1 MSNYSDV
8 NQLLEE
14 LGASDRS
21 AADPWTITRHSR
33 TFASGTSFTP
43 AVTADLGEP
52 AAALNAERQ
61 AAERIAGADEIVTS
75 PAGGKQS
82 TSKGSTGSGILGG
95 LLDLFPLANVLGR
108 LFGLGGSSS
117 PPPLT
122 PYIAPPSVNFQGAVP
137 ATISQSMAESLQGT
151 GARRTQSDVGESN
164 LTYGENGLPKAL
176 NEVAQLATPAY
187 SMVGQLAGLSSSNYL
202 EQQVN
207 GYASVIPDGS
217 RGADMSST
225 DSSSAVFAQAP
236 GTPAQGQS
244 ILVQVQAMDS
254 QSFMDHSSDIAQ
266 AVRQA
271 MLNMHSVN
279 DVIAEL

>member
-14 LGASDRS
+14 LGVSDRS
-21 AADPWTITRHSR
+21 ADDPWTITRHSH

-43 AVTADLGEP
+43 AVSADLGEP
-52 AAALNAERQ
+52 ATELNSEMQ
-61 AAERIAGADEIVTS
+61 AAEQIAKADEIVTS
-75 PAGGKQS
+75 PTGAAQQG

-95 LLDLFPLANVLGR
+95 LLDLFPLGNVFGK

-122 PYIAPPSVNFQGAVP
+122 PYIAPPSVNFQGAMPSVL
-137 ATISQSMAESLQGT
+137 SQSTVDSLEGT
-151 GARRTQSDVGESN
+151 GARTAQGETGVSN
-164 LTYGENGLPKAL
+164 LTYGENGMPKAL
-176 NEVAQLATPAY
+176 SDVAQLATPADQAV
-187 SMVGQLAGLSSSNYL
+187 SQLTGLSSSNYVQ
-202 EQQVN
+202 QQVN
-207 GYASVIPDGS
+207 
-217 RGADMSST
+217 
-225 DSSSAVFAQAP
+225 SSSGDVMGTEAAQASS
-236 GTPAQGQS
+236 GAAQGQS